1 MRSLYYYAHK
11 NKVSIFLLALIL
23 FLLPFEL
30 IPRFEIY
37 GATVRLSQLA
47 ALALVII
54 NYKTIWLNRNEL
66 IKNPW
71 IWLVVF
77 IIVSTISSLFAI
89 STKKAFMTT
98 SFYLFSFILA
108 FTIAKVFRAKESNL
122 YTKIVLL
129 TSLFIV
135 GICVY
140 QFFGDTFGLSTSVT
154 LISDKYSKLIFGFP
168 RVRGLSIE
176 PLYLANF
183 LIIPLGLCLSLLFFS
198 PKKLYYVL
206 TGIFL
211 TTIWLTIARGA
222 YAAIATML
230 TILFVVMLW
239 RKRYLDVVKI
249 VSLIIISIVLT
260 YSLIW
265 VSGKYTKQLPPEKVT
280 QTEFDTTIPTE
291 GISAEGNTDR
301 LLEHTTNFT
310 YETSFTDRAKTAK
323 TAIELAQDHPLL
335 GVGPGNF
342 GRYVVRAYPNTFS
355 DINQISNNET
365 LEILSETGLFGL
377 ASILTFAGVLMHYGI
392 KYRFKRNNKENNIWF
407 MATALM
413 LLGFVVQW
421 QTFSTLYVTHIWVVV
436 GIYLATIK
444 NPNKIRVK

>member
-183 LIIPLGLCLSLLFFS
+183 LIIPLGLSLSLVYFKAYKYSYILS
-198 PKKLYYVL
+198 AV
-206 TGIFL
+206 FL
-211 TTIWLTIARGA
+211 TSIWLTVARGA
-222 YAAIATML
+222 YLAAG
-230 TILFVVMLW
+230 VML
-239 RKRYLDVVKI
+239 L
-249 VSLIIISIVLT
+249 VLT
-260 YSLIW
+260 ALMFWHKMFKEFLVLAGVVLLSILLSFSLIW
-265 VSGKYTKQLPPEKVT
+265 ASGRFAKQLPVEKAT

-291 GISAEGNTDR
+291 GITAEGNTDR
-301 LLEHTTNFT
+301 LLEHTTDFSS
-310 YETSFTDRAKTAK
+310 ETSFTDRAKTAK
-323 TAIELAQDHPLL
+323 TALELSKQYPLL

-342 GRYVVRAYPNTFS
+342 GRYVVKTYPQTFT
-355 DINQISNNET
+355 DINQIANNEP
-365 LEILSETGLFGL
+365 LEILSEVGILGLL
-377 ASILTFAGVLMHYGI
+377 SIAGFAACCVIYSWRY
-392 KYRFKRNNKENNIWF
+392 KFKQHDIENNIWF
-407 MATALM
+407 LATSLI
-413 LLGFVVQW
+413 LVGFVVQW
-421 QTFSTLYVTHIWVVV
+421 QTFSTLYVTHIWVMI
-436 GIYLATIK
+436 GIFLASSKLI
-444 NPNKIRVK
+444 NKTK